1 MKKSM
6 KILVITV
13 PSWNSKIGANSWAT
27 LLEAYSPKNIAS
39 IYIRDEIPDC
49 KVCSKYFNIS
59 ENKIIKSLFDRRIKT
74 GSEVLSRI
82 DNGVIDINLQ
92 EHNRRYA
99 KMKKKRKYSML
110 LAREFIWKMG
120 KWRTQELDAFLD
132 DFKPDIILHSMDG
145 YIHLNRII
153 EYSIRRTK
161 AKAIGYIWDDNFSYK
176 QSSKVGYK
184 IYRFFQR
191 KSLKRLAKKT
201 QAFFAITEKTKRE
214 ADEFFGIDCQVLTKP
229 LNAVPETWEYKE
241 DKKPLRMLYTGNL
254 LIGRDNTLEQLVKV
268 LNRINKE
275 NPKIFLDVYTQ
286 TQFSKEKLETLTSPF
301 CFIHAPITQS
311 EILKKQK
318 EADILLFLE
327 DLSADN
333 LTARLSFST
342 KITDYFSTG
351 KCIFA
356 IGNHDLAPIEYFEK
370 NEAAIVCY
378 NEEQIQTNIEK
389 FLNDRSVL
397 SRYAKNA
404 RECAIKNHNLE
415 LIRQRFEKQLEK
427 VILEG

>member
-184 IYRFFQR
+184 IY
-191 KSLKRLAKKT
+191 
-201 QAFFAITEKTKRE
+201 
-214 ADEFFGIDCQVLTKP
+214 P
-229 LNAVPETWEYKE
+229 LE
-241 DKKPLRMLYTGNL
+241 
-254 LIGRDNTLEQLVKV
+254 
-268 LNRINKE
+268 
-275 NPKIFLDVYTQ
+275 
-286 TQFSKEKLETLTSPF
+286 
-301 CFIHAPITQS
+301 
-311 EILKKQK
+311 
-318 EADILLFLE
+318 
-327 DLSADN
+327 
-333 LTARLSFST
+333 
-342 KITDYFSTG
+342 
-351 KCIFA
+351 
-356 IGNHDLAPIEYFEK
+356 
-370 NEAAIVCY
+370 
-378 NEEQIQTNIEK
+378 
-389 FLNDRSVL
+389 
-397 SRYAKNA
+397 
-404 RECAIKNHNLE
+404 
-415 LIRQRFEKQLEK
+415 
-427 VILEG
+427 